1 MHVVLAS
8 ASPRRR
14 DLLNE
19 AGIGFDVDAPHID
32 ETLLAGET
40 PADYVERMARE
51 KAAAVAPRH
60 PGRLVLGADTVVVI
74 DDVVLGKPADADDAA
89 RMLRRLSG
97 QTHEVLTAV
106 AVVSPVATLAA
117 VERTLVTMRR
127 IEDAEIEAYVASR
140 EPLDKAGAYA
150 IQGGAGP
157 FVDRIEGALDTV
169 IGLPVERSMEL
180 LRLAELRGTERPPSG
195 GEPPDGV
202 G

>member
-14 DLLNE
+14 DLLKE

-32 ETLLAGET
+32 ETPRSGEAA
-40 PADYVERMARE
+40 ADYVERMARE

-74 DDVVLGKPADADDAA
+74 DDDVLGKPADAVDAT

-97 QTHEVLTAV
+97 HTHQVLTAV
-106 AVVSPVATLAA
+106 AVVSALATLAT
-117 VERTLVTMRR
+117 VERTLVTMR
-127 IEDAEIEAYVASR
+127 EIGDDEIAAYVASG

-157 FVDRIEGALDTV
+157 FVDRIEGSLDTV
-169 IGLPVERSMEL
+169 IGLPVERSIEL
-180 LRLAELRGTERPPSG
+180 LRLAGLG
-195 GEPPDGV
+195 GG
-202 G
+202 